1 MKFKKGDIVV
11 CIKLDDSNRLT
22 IGQKYEIYDSIEMN
36 DMTVIQIIRL
46 DGILNGVYFGSELL
60 GFYSDNNF
68 VKVEEYR
75 NQKIQKI
82 FDND

>member
-46 DGILNGVYFGSELL
+46 DGILNGEYLGPELL

-68 VKVEEYR
+68 IKVEEYR
-75 NQKIQKI
+75 NQRIKKIL
-82 FDND
+82 DND